1 MNHKDTKNGDGRR
14 GKSRD
19 AVSRY
24 PFFVSLWFMSLPFVV
39 PGPAGAQASKA
50 RDTDALFL
58 DMSKLNLGT
67 ISSEDDKKKYI
78 YTIQLE
84 KARVT
89 RKTLKSV
96 YDNAFD
102 LYRQG
107 QYEAANDLTRRIL
120 SIDPGFEDAA
130 ILQRATIDL
139 KGSTKPRQSERKLI
153 EDRFEEG
160 MALYRQGR
168 LVEATQRWEEASKL
182 SPTNLKSRYWLRKA
196 RGELA
201 DEHFRRGQKAY
212 RQHRLR
218 ETLDQWYAALVLNP
232 KYPRLVQAIAKVE
245 AEAREQDANEKLQ
258 TALNLYSQGLV
269 LESLKM
275 LDKVLEAGPGNQK
288 AQKLQAEIRAE
299 VANQHVAEGRR
310 LYESRRYDAAMKE
323 WKQAVNYGYDPKAAD
338 QLVARAKEQIRRE
351 EAARRRAAELARQR
365 EEERARKKEE
375 EERLAAEEKKRE
387 EEEKA
392 KAQAAAATTAAA
404 PGQAAPPTPSA
415 ESNRQASQQAYLAGM
430 IYFQKGDYEK
440 ARDEWLRAKQLD
452 PSNADAVTGLQK
464 IEQLYGGAQ

>member
-1 MNHKDTKNGDGRR
+1 MDKGSVVRVL
-14 GKSRD
+14 
-19 AVSRY
+19 A
-24 PFFVSLWFMSLPFVV
+24 SLWLAAPPLLAPSR
-39 PGPAGAQASKA
+39 AQAQAAKA
-50 RDTDALFL
+50 KEADALFL

-89 RKTLKSV
+89 RKTLRSV
-96 YDNAFD
+96 YENAFD
-102 LYRQG
+102 LYRKG
-107 QYEAANDLTRRIL
+107 HYEDANELTRKIL
-120 SIDPGFEDAA
+120 SMDPGFEDAA

-168 LVEATQRWEEASKL
+168 LVEATQRWEEAAKL

-275 LDKVLEAGPGNQK
+275 LDQVLEAGPGNQK

-310 LYESRRYDAAMKE
+310 LYETRRYEEAMKE
-323 WKQAVNYGYDPKAAD
+323 WKQAVVYGYDPKSAD

-351 EAARRRAAELARQR
+351 ESAKRRAAEAAKER
-365 EEERARKKEE
+365 EEEAKRRKAEE
-375 EERLAAEEKKRE
+375 EQASAEAKKKAEED
-387 EEEKA
+387 KA
-392 KAQAAAATTAAA
+392 KTQQTSATNAAAS
-404 PGQAAPPTPSA
+404 GQPAAPPPSA
-415 ESNRQASQQAYLAGM
+415 ESNRQSSQQAYLAGM

-452 PSNADAVTGLQK
+452 PSNSDAIAGLQK
-464 IEQLYGGAQ
+464 IEQLYGSGQ